1 MGRKSRLKERI
12 KNPTTLGVNPMA
24 LVTYRGVQYDT
35 NDKKSCLKIKAD
47 LTYRGIKHSQ
57 EKEYCVVTP

>member
-1 MGRKSRLKERI
+1 
-12 KNPTTLGVNPMA
+12 MA
-24 LVTYRGVQYDT
+24 QVTYRGIRYDT
-35 NDKKSCLKIKAD
+35 NDKRSCQKIKAD

>member
-1 MGRKSRLKERI
+1 
-12 KNPTTLGVNPMA
+12 MA